1 MDILV
6 TENTKDHKESRM
18 PTLKKNSWRHLNN
31 EVRQKSEYDWLLTEN
46 GMFIS
51 HTSHVTSFDQSCL
64 L

>member
-31 EVRQKSEYDWLLTEN
+31 EVRQKSEYDWLLTKN
-46 GMFIS
+46 SMFIS
-51 HTSHVTSFDQSCL
+51 HTSQVTSSNQCL